1 MGHLQQND
9 LSVVFKVQVLWFHS
23 KGNKS
28 ISLFLKSGWD
38 GVGRRRGGVHS
49 LLEMFLQMTFMSA
62 RQSL

>member
-1 MGHLQQND
+1 MGHLQQNN
-9 LSVVFKVQVLWFHS
+9 LSVVFKVQVLGFHS
-23 KGNKS
+23 RGTKS

-38 GVGRRRGGVHS
+38 GMERRRGGVYS